1 VQQHI
6 ASKISDLIYT
16 AHVLDNGVVAFYES
30 HASCH
35 KRRKKK
41 AWRRMLACAHFGLMI
56 SLSNSEQEPYHV
68 EVAEP
73 DPTREIRPTRPD
85 SNPTRLEFFKKV
97 KLIRSDPNSTRP
109 DPTRDQM
116 TFNPIE
122 IYQRYEKTQHIN

>member
-41 AWRRMLACAHFGLMI
+41 KAWRRMLACAHFGLMI

-73 DPTREIRPTRPD
+73 DPTRSEKSVRPVRIR
-85 SNPTRLEFFKKV
+85 
-97 KLIRSDPNSTRP
+97 IRP
-109 DPTRDQM
+109 DPNFLRKS
-116 TFNPIE
+116 N
-122 IYQRYEKTQHIN
+122 